1 MYSALI
7 VDDEALSRK
16 ALRMLGCW
24 KEIQVDRLYEAS
36 SVDEAVKTIEEHS
49 PDIIVTDMSM
59 PEKSGVELLQSIARE
74 NYEPFVLVV
83 SGYTDF
89 EYTHQAIV
97 SRVQNYLLKPVNPLE
112 LNRNLQEV
120 FNRLE
125 SRRADAGEE
134 LYQEETEPSVAE
146 KIHQYV
152 SQNYAENITLDLLAG
167 QFFVSKEHI
176 SRSFKKRYG
185 ITLFEYLNNYRLECV
200 CRLLTA
206 SHLSLEE
213 ISVRCGFNCSNYL
226 RKVFKRRY
234 GLTPSEYR
242 QRNGNGSNGSI

>member
-97 SRVQNYLLKPVNPLE
+97 SRTELFTQTRESAGAESKP
-112 LNRNLQEV
+112 
-120 FNRLE
+120 
-125 SRRADAGEE
+125 A
-134 LYQEETEPSVAE
+134 
-146 KIHQYV
+146 
-152 SQNYAENITLDLLAG
+152 
-167 QFFVSKEHI
+167 
-176 SRSFKKRYG
+176 
-185 ITLFEYLNNYRLECV
+185 
-200 CRLLTA
+200 
-206 SHLSLEE
+206 
-213 ISVRCGFNCSNYL
+213 
-226 RKVFKRRY
+226 
-234 GLTPSEYR
+234 
-242 QRNGNGSNGSI
+242 GSIQPAGKQKG